1 MTVGER
7 HDIGDRVAGHH
18 APDPRSLREVM
29 AERIRFGLLRG
40 EFAPDVVYTA
50 PSLAVR
56 YGVSVTPVRE
66 AILDL
71 ANEGLVSIRRNKG
84 FSVVVPTRK
93 GVHDIAEVRR
103 LVEVPATVAIAER
116 LTSAHLAHLLRA
128 AQETCAHARAGDL
141 VAYVTADRA
150 FHLSLLE
157 LSGNPVLVELCERLR
172 AQARAHAYPFLLAS
186 GSLVAS
192 AQEHVDLV
200 QSMRARDSAGVA
212 RIVSG
217 HIAHALGELG
227 PGTSPDPT
235 AG

>member
-1 MTVGER
+1 MGER
-7 HDIGDRVAGHH
+7 HDMGDRVLDSEAH
-18 APDPRSLREVM
+18 DPRSLREVM
-29 AERIRFGLLRG
+29 AERMRFGLLRG
-40 EFAPDVVYTA
+40 EFAPEVVYTA

-103 LVEVPATVAIAER
+103 LIEVPATVAIAER
-116 LTSAHLAHLLRA
+116 LTSVQVRHLLRA
-128 AQETCAHARAGDL
+128 AQETCAHARDGDL

-150 FHLSLLE
+150 FHLALLE
-157 LSGNPVLVELCERLR
+157 LSDNPVLVELCERLR

-186 GSLVAS
+186 GSLLAS

-200 QSMRARDSAGVA
+200 RSMQARDAAAVV
-212 RIVSG
+212 RIVDG
-217 HIAHALGELG
+217 HIAHALRELG
-227 PGTSPDPT
+227 PGTASDEV
-235 AG
+235 GERR

>member
-1 MTVGER
+1 V
-7 HDIGDRVAGHH
+7 I
-18 APDPRSLREVM
+18 

-40 EFAPDVVYTA
+40 EFAPDLVYTA

-84 FSVVVPTRK
+84 FSVAVPTLK
-93 GVHDIAEVRR
+93 GVQDIAEVRR
-103 LVEVPATVAIAER
+103 LIEVPATVAITER
-116 LTSAHLAHLLRA
+116 LTVTHLRHLLRA
-128 AQETCAHARAGDL
+128 AEETVTHARDGDL

-150 FHLSLLE
+150 FHLAVLE

-172 AQARAHAYPFLLAS
+172 TQARAHAYPFLLTS
-186 GSLVAS
+186 GSLLAS

-200 QSMRARDSAGVA
+200 RSMQTRDVTAVA
-212 RIVSG
+212 RIVDG
-217 HIAHALGELG
+217 HIAHALRELA
-227 PGTSPDPT
+227 PD
-235 AG
+235 GSVRSS